1 MEDFEAVQAEIA
13 RRAEKYVP
21 SDRCFTGRYP
31 FSGLIVCAHC
41 GKHYRRKVTATGP
54 VWICS
59 TYNYQGKAA
68 CPLSK
73 QISEPTLTALTAD
86 MDIGNLTEIVAEG
99 GNRLVFRFRDGEETV
114 KRWKDRSRAESWTPE
129 MKEAAR
135 RKAIERNRHN
145 G

>member
-1 MEDFEAVQAEIA
+1 MEEYEAVQAEIA
-13 RRAEKYVP
+13 RRSAKYVP
-21 SDRCFTGRYP
+21 SDRCYTGRYP

-59 TYNYQGKAA
+59 TYNYKGKAA
-68 CPLSK
+68 CPSK
-73 QISEPTLTALTAD
+73 QIPETTLTALTAD
-86 MDIGNLTEIVAEG
+86 LDIGDLTEIIAEDR
-99 GNRLVFRFRDGEETV
+99 NTLIFRFKDGKKAV
-114 KRWKDRSRAESWTPE
+114 KRWQDRSRAESWTPE

-135 RKAIERNRHN
+135 QKAIERNRHN